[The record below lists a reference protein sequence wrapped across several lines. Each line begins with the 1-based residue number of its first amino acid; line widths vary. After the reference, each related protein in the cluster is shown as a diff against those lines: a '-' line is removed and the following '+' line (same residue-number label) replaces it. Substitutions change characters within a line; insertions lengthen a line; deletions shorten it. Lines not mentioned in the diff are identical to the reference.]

1 MHVLTLN
8 ERRRLTRTE
17 HCSVSSQIA
26 TARNNLRNNHDVLT
40 ASRPNVVSAFRIQR
54 AQDKSRFLH
63 TNIRGRRI
71 VVKFEPV

>member
-1 MHVLTLN
+1 MQVLTLN

-26 TARNNLRNNHDVLT
+26 TARINLHNNHDVL
-40 ASRPNVVSAFRIQR
+40 AVSRPNAVSAFRIQR

-63 TNIRGRRI
+63 TKIRGRRI
-71 VVKFEPV
+71 VLKFEPV